1 MFRLKSIIAPLLIGA
16 LAVGLV
22 AGCSQMP
29 TAPAPVQSPATQV
42 TASPGG
48 NAAEPSSLLGGVV
61 SVVDGLL
68 KLVFRLL
75 SIDGSIG
82 GSLTNGRWT
91 VDVPPG
97 AIDGTASVGIGVTDA
112 GSSSC
117 ELQILPITKNRFS
130 VPVRLSVSCPNV
142 SSAELQNYVIL
153 LYNPQT
159 RTWAPVAGSKVDLA
173 SKTVSAPLQ
182 HFSTYKVGRAG
193 W

>member
-1 MFRLKSIIAPLLIGA
+1 MFRLKSIVAPLLIGA

-29 TAPAPVQSPATQV
+29 TAPSPVQSPATQV

-48 NAAEPSSLLGGVV
+48 NAAQPGSLLGGLTSIVN
-61 SVVDGLL
+61 GLV
-68 KLVFRLL
+68 KLVFKLL

-82 GSLTNGRWT
+82 GSLTNGRWS
-91 VDVPPG
+91 VNVPPG
-97 AIDGTASVGIGVTDA
+97 AIDGSASIGIGVADA
-112 GSSSC
+112 GSSNC
-117 ELQILPITKNRFS
+117 QLEIYPVTMNHFS
-130 VPVRLSVSCPNV
+130 VPVQLSVSCPTV
-142 SSAELQNYVIL
+142 SSAELQSYVIL

-159 RTWAPVAGSKVDLA
+159 GTWAPVAGSKVDLA

-182 HFSTYKVGRAG
+182 HFSTYRVGRAG